1 VTQKNKS
8 KHPFFVQILGA
19 NSALPANN
27 RFPSAQVLV
36 IHNSM
41 FLIDCGEGTQMQ
53 LSKYGIR
60 RNKINEIFISHL
72 HGDHVFGLAG
82 LITSYNHFG
91 RAKDLSVFGPPGIEE
106 MIATQLRCS
115 GSHLNFKLQFI
126 EIDTLKHHL
135 VFENQTVEVHSI
147 PLTHRVPTAGFLFK
161 EKLIERNIDKAKIE
175 KHFLSI
181 EQIKKV
187 KSGDGLVLPDQ
198 GYVDAEYF
206 LKPPAETRSYA
217 YCSDTAYKPDIVPII
232 RNVDMVY
239 HETTFTEEY
248 KSRAKETLHST
259 AKEAAMIAKAANAGK
274 LITGHYSS
282 RYSELDPILEE
293 AQTIFEN
300 TELGIEGNIYNV

>member
-1 VTQKNKS
+1 
-8 KHPFFVQILGA
+8 
-19 NSALPANN
+19 
-27 RFPSAQVLV
+27 
-36 IHNSM
+36 M

-53 LSKYGIR
+53 LSKYNIR

-91 RAKDLSVFGPPGIEE
+91 RSKNLTIFGPPGIEE

-115 GSHLNFKLQFI
+115 GSHLNFKLLFI
-126 EIDTLKHHL
+126 EIDTLKNQL
-135 VFENQTVEVHSI
+135 VFENNIVEVYSI
-147 PLTHRVPTAGFLFK
+147 PLTHRVPTSGFLFK
-161 EKLIERNIDKAKIE
+161 EKPTERNIDKNKIKE
-175 KHFLSI
+175 NQLTI
-181 EQIKKV
+181 EQIKKI
-187 KSGDGLVLPDQ
+187 KSGEGMALPDQ

-206 LKPPAETRSYA
+206 LKPAAKTRSYA

-239 HETTFTEEY
+239 HETTFTEEF

-282 RYSELDPILEE
+282 RFSELDPILNE
-293 AQTIFEN
+293 AQSVFEN
-300 TELGIEGNIYNV
+300 TELGVEGNIYNV